1 MENLPV
7 LVLLGFVF
15 VLAFFLWKR
24 KITRFVVKS
33 IKIFPIKSCGEVI
46 VQSAKMNSTGFLYDR
61 EWMIIDSSQKMVTQR
76 DDSRLLRLQPTLNL
90 NGDQLVSMDLE
101 YNNVKFTLKSKTG
114 PVIKL
119 ECQKVY
125 CEGTDEGD
133 EVSEFLSKSFEK
145 TYRLVRIHKHR
156 QVNHD
161 KTFTSLIPDD
171 FKSNFTDASQCLIVS
186 QASFDRVKTW
196 VPDYVKNEFVIEC
209 FRGNLII
216 EGCPQFDEE
225 SWSRFRIGTI
235 EFMGLAK
242 CPRCKVTTVNQK
254 NLEYYENFEPVNTLR
269 KKNGNGTK
277 GYFGMYCLRLC
288 DGEIRVGE
296 EVLVKERKKFPDL

>member
-7 LVLLGFVF
+7 LVIFGIVLF
-15 VLAFFLWKR
+15 LAFYLWKR
-24 KITRFVVKS
+24 KKTRYVVKS
-33 IKIFPIKSCGEVI
+33 IKIFPIKSCGEII

-76 DDSRLLRLQPTLNL
+76 EDSRLLRLQPTLNL
-90 NGDQLVSMDLE
+90 DGDQLVSMDLE
-101 YNNVKFTLKSKTG
+101 YNNVKFTLKSSAG
-114 PVIKL
+114 PTAKL
-119 ECQKVY
+119 ECHKVT

-133 EVSEFLSKSFEK
+133 AVHEFLLKAFEK
-145 TYRLVRIHKHR
+145 PYRLVRIQKHK
-156 QVNHD
+156 QVNHYGS
-161 KTFTSLIPDD
+161 FESLVPDD
-171 FKSNFTDASQCLIVS
+171 FKCNFTDASQCLVVS
-186 QASFDRVKTW
+186 QASFDRVQTW
-196 VPDYVKNEFVIEC
+196 VPDHVKNGLVIEC

-216 EGCPQFDEE
+216 EGCPEFDEE
-225 SWSRFRIGTI
+225 SWSRFRIGSI

-254 NLEYYENFEPVNTLR
+254 NLEYYDNFEPVNTLR

-288 DGEIRVGE
+288 DGEIKVGE
-296 EVLVKERKKFPDL
+296 EVTVKERKKFPDL